1 MFKKILFIKIV
12 FFNFTL
18 LRAEIIKNIEVL
30 GNQRVSD
37 ETIKVYGEIEVN
49 KNYNESDLNNIL
61 QNLNATNFFEDIKI
75 RVENNVLIINLKE
88 YPVIS
93 QLLLVGE
100 PSKKYKEQIKKL
112 MSLKEK
118 QSFIKSNLSK
128 DIELIKNLYSTV
140 GYGSSKVE
148 AKIKEVDE
156 RSVELILE
164 IERGNKT
171 KISSIKFIGDK
182 KVRDRRLRDII
193 VSEEHKFYKII
204 TNNSNFSKNQIQLDQ
219 RLLTNYYKSIGYY
232 DVKINSNSANLISK
246 ETLI

>member
-1 MFKKILFIKIV
+1 MFKKIFFIIIV

-37 ETIKVYGEIEVN
+37 ETIKVYGEIEIN

-182 KVRDRRLRDII
+182 KIRDRRLRDII

-204 TNNSNFSKNQIQLDQ
+204 SNNSNFSKNQIQLDQ
-219 RLLTNYYKSIGYY
+219 RLLANYYKLNQYFLP
-232 DVKINSNSANLISK
+232 D
-246 ETLI
+246 

>member
-1 MFKKILFIKIV
+1 M
-12 FFNFTL
+12 
-18 LRAEIIKNIEVL
+18 
-30 GNQRVSD
+30 
-37 ETIKVYGEIEVN
+37 
-49 KNYNESDLNNIL
+49 
-61 QNLNATNFFEDIKI
+61 
-75 RVENNVLIINLKE
+75 IINLKE

-140 GYGSSKVE
+140 GYSSSEVE

-232 DVKINSNSANLISK
+232 DVKINLI
-246 ETLI
+246 

>member
-1 MFKKILFIKIV
+1 M
-12 FFNFTL
+12 
-18 LRAEIIKNIEVL
+18 
-30 GNQRVSD
+30 
-37 ETIKVYGEIEVN
+37 
-49 KNYNESDLNNIL
+49 
-61 QNLNATNFFEDIKI
+61 
-75 RVENNVLIINLKE
+75 KE

-140 GYGSSKVE
+140 GYSSSEVE

-232 DVKINSNSANLISK
+232 DVKINSNSAEFNQEGNIDLIYSIDAGPRYTINK
-246 ETLI
+246 ISTNTSPVFDKDVFSPFKTHIKNILVNIIPLSP

>member
-1 MFKKILFIKIV
+1 MFKKILFITIV

-18 LRAEIIKNIEVL
+18 LRAEIIKKIEVL

-140 GYGSSKVE
+140 GYSSSEVE

-156 RSVELILE
+156 RSVELIPVSY
-164 IERGNKT
+164 T
-171 KISSIKFIGDK
+171 H
-182 KVRDRRLRDII
+182 LRA
-193 VSEEHKFYKII
+193 H
-204 TNNSNFSKNQIQLDQ
+204 
-219 RLLTNYYKSIGYY
+219 
-232 DVKINSNSANLISK
+232 
-246 ETLI
+246 ET

>member
-1 MFKKILFIKIV
+1 MIV

-18 LRAEIIKNIEVL
+18 LRAEIIKNIEIL

-140 GYGSSKVE
+140 GYSSSEVE
-148 AKIKEVDE
+148 AKIKEVDA

-204 TNNSNFSKNQIQLDQ
+204 SNNTNFSKNQIQLDQ

-232 DVKINSNSANLISK
+232 ELR
-246 ETLI
+246 